1 MFELRPRQQ
10 TAYRSVRY
18 STVRKQA
25 QTADSQR
32 PYFSRPKG
40 KTAMASTF
48 YHTRTIDLQPDLQPE
63 RTSSRLDQYRRNS
76 YFETFQSMLN
86 SERTAREDS

>member
-1 MFELRPRQQ
+1 MLELRPRQQ
-10 TAYRSVRY
+10 SAYRSVRY

-48 YHTRTIDLQPDLQPE
+48 YHTRTIDLQPE